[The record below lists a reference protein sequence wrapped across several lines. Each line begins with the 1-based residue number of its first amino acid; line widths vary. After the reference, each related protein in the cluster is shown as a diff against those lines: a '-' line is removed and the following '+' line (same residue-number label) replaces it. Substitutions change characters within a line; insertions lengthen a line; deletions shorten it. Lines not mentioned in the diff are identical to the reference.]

1 MECDRVFVVLTS
13 GPFPA
18 GRQSDAA
25 VNRHLMACAECRRF
39 AEALRPHDK
48 ETHEALPGSERESL
62 PSYRGVE
69 QPVTAMAAVMQGGP
83 KAPAIHSRPSA
94 GDWRQDVPMWGPEAQ
109 VASFS
114 LAPRRRTATAVEA
127 LSMLATLAVAAIAF
141 WCLGVLAL

>member
-1 MECDRVFVVLTS
+1 MECDRVFIVLTS

-18 GRQSDAA
+18 GRQSDAV

-62 PSYRGVE
+62 PRYRGAE
-69 QPVTAMAAVMQGGP
+69 RPVTAMAAVIQRSP
-83 KAPAIHSRPSA
+83 STPAPQTRPITS
-94 GDWRQDVPMWGPEAQ
+94 DWRQNLAIGGPEAQ

-114 LAPRRRTATAVEA
+114 LSPRRRNATALEA

>member
-18 GRQSDAA
+18 GRQSDAL

-62 PSYRGVE
+62 PRYRSVE
-69 QPVTAMAAVMQGGP
+69 QPVTAMATVMRSGTQ
-83 KAPAIHSRPSA
+83 ASAIQSRPSV
-94 GDWRQDVPMWGPEAQ
+94 GNRRREVSTWRPEAQ

-114 LAPRRRTATAVEA
+114 LLPRRRTVTAFEA